1 MQQVP
6 KAITELQTNSSDR
19 YETNDLT
26 LFTNVLPPT
35 VTELASDGSGSD
47 ARGSNGP
54 ARAVAAYT
62 VTSNTRNA
70 ALIVRIIPTGP
81 RRMLVEN

>member
-1 MQQVP
+1 M
-6 KAITELQTNSSDR
+6 KELQMKSSDK
-19 YETNDLT
+19 YETNDHT

-70 ALIVRIIPTGP
+70 ALIVRITPAGP